1 MAVDA
6 AELGTELA
14 GLDAL
19 EQDISEKRSL
29 AKRLWPRVWPKVA
42 ALALVIGL
50 WQLVVLSGW
59 KEEFVLPGP
68 LAVGKELLDIVTTG
82 KFWEAVVR
90 TARRAGWGYGISLV
104 IGVALGGV
112 VAMFKP
118 MRSAVGA
125 LITGLQ
131 TMPSIVW
138 FPPAV
143 LLFKLSE
150 SAIAFVVIMGA
161 APAIANGLISG
172 VDHVPPILVRAG
184 RVLGARGFALFRYV
198 VLPAALPS
206 FLGGLKQ
213 AWAFAWRSLMA
224 AELLATSLGHS
235 IGADLQFARDVSDAK
250 AMYAMMIVLLVI
262 GLGVDSAFGFAD
274 TRLRRRYGLIDT
286 AATPK

>member
-1 MAVDA
+1 MAVSA
-6 AELGTELA
+6 AELQTELA

-19 EQDISEKRSL
+19 EQDVSEKGSL
-29 AKRLWPRVWPKVA
+29 WARVWPRLWPKVA
-42 ALALVIGL
+42 ALVIVIGL

-59 KEEFVLPGP
+59 KEQFVLPGP
-68 LAVGKELLDIVTTG
+68 AAVGKELLDIVTTH
-82 KFWEAVVR
+82 KFWEAILR
-90 TARRAGWGYGISLV
+90 TAKRAGWGYGISLV
-104 IGVALGGV
+104 IGVGIGGV
-112 VAMFKP
+112 VAMFRP

-172 VDHVPPILVRAG
+172 IDHVPPILTRAG

-224 AELLATSLGHS
+224 AELLATTLGHS
-235 IGADLQFARDVSDAK
+235 IGADLQFARDNSDAK
-250 AMYAMMIVLLVI
+250 AMYAMMIVLLVV
-262 GLGVDSAFGFAD
+262 GLAVDSVFGAAD
-274 TRLRRRYGLIDT
+274 NRLRRRYGLVDT
-286 AATPK
+286 ATPR

>member
-1 MAVDA
+1 MAVD
-6 AELGTELA
+6 LLA

-19 EQDISEKRSL
+19 EQDVSEKGSL
-29 AKRLWPRVWPKVA
+29 WHRLWPRLWPKVA
-42 ALALVIGL
+42 ALVIVIGL

-59 KEEFVLPGP
+59 KEQFVLPGP
-68 LAVGKELLDIVTTG
+68 AAVGKELLDIVTTG

-90 TARRAGWGYGISLV
+90 TMRRAAWGYGISLI
-104 IGVALGGV
+104 IGVTVGGL

-172 VDHVPPILVRAG
+172 VDHVSPILVRAG
-184 RVLGARGFALFRYV
+184 RVLGARGFGLFRYV

-224 AELLATSLGHS
+224 AELLATALGRS
-235 IGADLQFARDVSDAK
+235 IGADLQNARDMSDARL
-250 AMYAMMIVLLVI
+250 MYAMMIVLLVI
-262 GLGVDSAFGFAD
+262 GLAVDSAFGAAD
-274 TRLRRRYGLIDT
+274 NKLRRRYGLIDT
-286 AATPK
+286 AT

>member
-6 AELGTELA
+6 SELTTELA

-19 EQDISEKRSL
+19 EQDISETRALWSRVWP
-29 AKRLWPRVWPKVA
+29 RLWPKLA
-42 ALALVIGL
+42 ALVIVVGL
-50 WQLVVLSGW
+50 WQLVVWSGW
-59 KEEFVLPGP
+59 KETYVLPGP
-68 LAVGKELLDIVTTG
+68 RDVGKTLLDTVTTG
-82 KFWEAVVR
+82 RFWEAVAR
-90 TARRAGWGYGISLV
+90 TARRAAWGYGISAV
-104 IGVALGGV
+104 IGVVIGGL

-172 VDHVPPILVRAG
+172 VDHVPPVLVRAG
-184 RVLGARGFALFRYV
+184 RVLGARGVSLFRYV

-224 AELLATSLGHS
+224 AELLAVSLGHS
-235 IGADLQFARDVSDAK
+235 LGADLQTARDLNDAK
-250 AMYAMMIVLLVI
+250 GLYAMMIVLLVV
-262 GLGVDSAFGFAD
+262 GLAVDSAFGAAD
-274 TRLRRRYGLIDT
+274 NALRRRYGLIDT
-286 AATPK
+286 ATPR

>member
-6 AELGTELA
+6 SELRTELA

-19 EQDISEKRSL
+19 EADTSEKRSL
-29 AKRLWPRVWPKVA
+29 LQRLWPRLWPKLA
-42 ALALVIGL
+42 ALVIVVGL
-50 WQLVVLSGW
+50 WQLVVVSGW
-59 KEEFVLPGP
+59 KEQYVLPGP
-68 LAVGKELLDIVTTG
+68 AAVGKELLNIVTTG

-104 IGVALGGV
+104 IGVVVGGL

-172 VDHVPPILVRAG
+172 VDHVPPILARAG

-235 IGADLQFARDVSDAK
+235 IGADLQAARDISDAK
-250 AMYAMMIVLLVI
+250 GMYAMMVVLLVI
-262 GLGVDSAFGFAD
+262 GLAVDSAFGFAD
-274 TRLRRRYGLIDT
+274 NRLRRRYGLIDL
-286 AATPK
+286 AAK

>member
-1 MAVDA
+1 MAVSAQD
-6 AELGTELA
+6 LKSELA

-19 EQDISEKRSL
+19 EQDVSEKGSL
-29 AKRLWPRVWPKVA
+29 WQRLWPRLWPKVA
-42 ALALVIGL
+42 ALVIVIGL

-59 KEEFVLPGP
+59 KEQFVLPGP
-68 LAVGKELLDIVTTG
+68 AAVGKELLNIITTG
-82 KFWEAVVR
+82 KFWEAVAR

-104 IGVALGGV
+104 IGVTIGGL

-172 VDHVPPILVRAG
+172 VDHVSPILVRAG
-184 RVLGARGFALFRYV
+184 RVLGARGFGLFRYV

-235 IGADLQFARDVSDAK
+235 IGADLQNARDLSDAK
-250 AMYAMMIVLLVI
+250 GMYAMMIVLLII
-262 GLGVDSAFGFAD
+262 GLAVDSAFGAAD
-274 TRLRRRYGLIDT
+274 NRLRRRYGLIDL
-286 AATPK
+286 AAK

>member
-6 AELGTELA
+6 QDLQTELA

-19 EQDISEKRSL
+19 EQDVSERQPL
-29 AKRLWPRVWPKVA
+29 LTRLWPRVWPKVA
-42 ALALVIGL
+42 ALLIVVGL

-59 KEEFVLPGP
+59 RESFVLPGP
-68 LAVGKELLDIVTTG
+68 AAVGSELLNIVKTG
-82 KFWEAVVR
+82 KFWEAVAR
-90 TARRAGWGYGISLV
+90 TMRRAAWGYGISLV
-104 IGVALGGV
+104 IGVTVGGL

-118 MRSAVGA
+118 MRSAFGA

-172 VDHVPPILVRAG
+172 VDHVSPILVRAG
-184 RVLGARGFALFRYV
+184 RVLGAGRFGLFRYV

-224 AELLATSLGHS
+224 AELLATALGHS
-235 IGADLQFARDVSDAK
+235 IGADLQNARDLSDAK
-250 AMYAMMIVLLVI
+250 GMYAMMIVLLII
-262 GLGVDSAFGFAD
+262 GLAVDSAFGAAD
-274 TRLRRRYGLIDT
+274 NRLRRRYGLIDT
-286 AATPK
+286 AT

>member
-6 AELGTELA
+6 KELTTELA

-19 EQDISEKRSL
+19 EQDISEKKSL
-29 AKRLWPRVWPKVA
+29 VQVIWPRLWPKLA
-42 ALALVIGL
+42 ALVIVIGL
-50 WQLVVLSGW
+50 WQAVVWSGW
-59 KEEFVLPGP
+59 KEQFVLPGP
-68 LAVGKELLDIVTTG
+68 VAVFKELFEIVTTG

-90 TARRAGWGYGISLV
+90 TARRAASGYGISLV
-104 IGVALGGV
+104 IGVAIGGL

-235 IGADLQFARDVSDAK
+235 IGSDLQFARDINNAK
-250 AMYAMMIVLLVI
+250 GMYAMMIVLLIV
-262 GLGVDSAFGFAD
+262 GLAVDSAFGAAD
-274 TRLRRRYGLIDT
+274 NKLRRRYGLIDL
-286 AATPK
+286 AAK

>member
-6 AELGTELA
+6 SELSTELA

-19 EQDISEKRSL
+19 EQDISDKQSL
-29 AKRLWPRVWPKVA
+29 FQVVWPRLWPKLA
-42 ALALVIGL
+42 ALVIVIGL

-59 KEEFVLPGP
+59 KEQFVLPGP
-68 LAVGKELLDIVTTG
+68 GAVGSQLLDIVSTG

-90 TARRAGWGYGISLV
+90 TMRRAAWGYAISLA
-104 IGVALGGV
+104 IGVGIGGL

-172 VDHVPPILVRAG
+172 IDHVPPILMRAG
-184 RVLGARGFALFRYV
+184 RVLGARGFALFRFV

-235 IGADLQFARDVSDAK
+235 IGADLQFARDNVDAK
-250 AMYAMMIVLLVI
+250 TMYAMMIVLLVI
-262 GLGVDSAFGFAD
+262 GLAVDSLFGVAD
-274 TRLRRRYGLIDT
+274 NRLRRRYGLIDT
-286 AATPK
+286 ATPR